1 MTDGRILIA
10 DDHPLT
16 WEGLSLAA
24 RAAMPGVSI
33 VRAASIAEAVQAL
46 AGRTTFRLM
55 LLDFQLPDTHGFS
68 GLLKLQH
75 LHPDTPICVVTA
87 MQDPSLVEAARALGA
102 VGYIPKILPLD
113 EIAAVLRRILA
124 GGSWFP
130 PSTPAPPGI
139 EAARDRIG
147 DLSPAQRAV
156 LIAMADGRA
165 NKQIAFDLQIGEAT
179 VKAHLTAIFR
189 KLGVTNRSQALL
201 AVQPLL
207 QPGLGGAATP

>member
-1 MTDGRILIA
+1 MTDGRILVA

-24 RAAMPGVSI
+24 RAALPGATI
-33 VRAASIAEAVQAL
+33 VPAGSVAEAAAAL
-46 AGRTTFRLM
+46 EGKSVFRLV
-55 LLDFQLPDTHGFS
+55 LLDFQLPDAHGFS

-75 LHPDTPICVVTA
+75 LNPRVPICVVTA
-87 MQDPSLVEAARALGA
+87 HQDPSLVEAARALGA
-102 VGYIPKILPLD
+102 VGFVPKSLPLD
-113 EIAAVLRRILA
+113 EIAAILRRILA
-124 GGSWFP
+124 GGSHFP
-130 PSTPAPPGI
+130 AVSGGANGI

-165 NKQIAFDLQIGEAT
+165 NKQIAYDLQIGEAT

-189 KLGVTNRSQALL
+189 KLGVNNRSQALL
-201 AVQPLL
+201 AIQPLL
-207 QPGLGGAATP
+207 QAGATVAEP

>member
-24 RAAMPGVSI
+24 RAALPGISVI
-33 VRAASIAEAVQAL
+33 PAGSIADAVQAL
-46 AGRTTFRLM
+46 KGRSAFRLV
-55 LLDFQLPDTHGFS
+55 LLDFELPDAQGFS
-68 GLLKLQH
+68 GLLRLQH
-75 LHPDTPICVVTA
+75 VNSTVPICVFTA
-87 MQDPSLVEAARALGA
+87 HQDPTLVEAARALGA
-102 VGYIPKILPLD
+102 AGFIPKSLKLD
-113 EIAAVLRRILA
+113 EIAAILRRILA
-124 GGSWFP
+124 GGTYFP
-130 PSTPAPPGI
+130 PAVAANNGI
-139 EAARDRIG
+139 AAARDRIAE
-147 DLSPAQRAV
+147 LSPAQRAV

-207 QPGLGGAATP
+207 QAGSAAAGR

>member
-24 RAAMPGVSI
+24 RAALPGAAI
-33 VRAASIAEAVQAL
+33 VPAASVADAVAAL
-46 AGRTTFRLM
+46 EGRSAFRLV
-55 LLDFQLPDTHGFS
+55 LLDFQLPDAHGFS
-68 GLLKLQH
+68 GMLKLQH
-75 LHPDTPICVVTA
+75 IRPTVPICVVTA
-87 MQDPSLVEAARALGA
+87 HQDSTLVEAARALGA
-102 VGYIPKILPLD
+102 AGFIPKSLALD
-113 EIAAVLRRILA
+113 AIAAILRHILA
-124 GGSWFP
+124 GGTHFP
-130 PSTPAPPGI
+130 ATAPAANAI
-139 EAARDRIG
+139 AAARERLD

-201 AVQPLL
+201 AVQPLI
-207 QPGLGGAATP
+207 QAGSGVPDR